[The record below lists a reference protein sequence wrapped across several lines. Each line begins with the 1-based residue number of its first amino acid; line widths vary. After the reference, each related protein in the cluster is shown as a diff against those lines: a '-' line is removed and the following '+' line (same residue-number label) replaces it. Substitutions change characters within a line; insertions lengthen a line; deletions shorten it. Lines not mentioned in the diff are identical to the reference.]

1 MITVALSRMDM
12 SSHNQERVSDKIS
25 KGTNTRSSVRSSV
38 EAKIICRL
46 MMASY
51 CMVHNYVK
59 NGNPRIFYA
68 RAIWI

>member
-25 KGTNTRSSVRSSV
+25 KGTNTRSSVGSSV

-51 CMVHNYVK
+51 GTTVAVV
-59 NGNPRIFYA
+59 A
-68 RAIWI
+68 Q

>member
-25 KGTNTRSSVRSSV
+25 KGTNTRSSVGSSV

-51 CMVHNYVK
+51 GTTVVALYYSYVE
-59 NGNPRIFYA
+59 A
-68 RAIWI
+68 HVLTL